1 MKPTGHTANTASTPK
16 TGLFASLRGL
26 LHIKGTTAPKITQET
41 GASSTRSTNQ
51 VSLGRPTAVKTF
63 TRNNNNEIQP
73 RISRQA
79 TTKGISTQLSCVAN
93 SKQPRS
99 LFFTS
104 VKRSLFP
111 SSNSKH
117 LGSFPLASV
126 KRSLFPSSNSKHLGS
141 FPLTSVK
148 RSLFLSSNSKQPRSL
163 FLTSVKRSLFPSS
176 NSKHPG
182 SFPLASVKRSLF
194 PSSNSKHLGFFP
206 FTSVKR
212 SPFPSSN
219 SKHPRSFPLASV
231 KQSPS
236 PSSTPKHPRPLSL
249 TSITPRL
256 LKHAP
261 FSLPAVL
268 FLYLAISA
276 SPAVAPS
283 LASGLEK
290 PATFPPTEVKAET
303 ATLQGALSPKSP
315 GELGSTYEFIYRESP
330 TTCKGTG
337 ELKTTEGMSLGGE
350 DEPVP
355 PQPVAALKQGATYAV
370 CLVAHNAAKTEEA
383 VSAPI
388 IFTTAITPEQP
399 ALKAEPITA
408 STATLHGVLNPKAAG
423 NAGTYELIYREL
435 AVECQGTGQ
444 QLAGSGTI
452 TGSEG
457 QAVEAELAGLSPGV
471 TYAAC
476 LIARNEAGEE
486 VLTPTTF
493 KTLALPATVTGESSS
508 ELGPTTAT
516 LSAEINAGGA
526 PTGYRVQYVTAAHFN
541 EQGFAEPDEAP
552 APPAAEASAGSAD
565 TTVTVHQEL
574 TGLQAGTEYH
584 FRFVAKNAAGPS
596 AEGVTETF
604 TTLPEGT
611 PGLPDDRAFE
621 RVTPVENYDA
631 TTYVPDA
638 LGPDFVEHAGEIPTK
653 LPFQVATDG
662 EAVAYV
668 SSPTVG
674 GTGNIGDGLGNEYLA
689 RRLPGGGWGASINV
703 QPKGVSSAFY
713 QAFSPDLM
721 SGVLEA
727 GAAGKPTVAPLSAQA
742 PGKGYVVLY
751 TRALDGET
759 YQPFFTAT
767 PPNRAAGEFK
777 AYEVPDIYAPAENE
791 LAYAGASADFS
802 RLLFEADDAF
812 VGTGAVDGG
821 AAANNLYES
830 VGGRLGLVNVLPDGS
845 TEANA
850 TFGAMPFSRPEKNLP
865 DFENVISG
873 DGSRVF
879 WTDLNP
885 GKENLYV
892 SEGVGSGSERTL
904 QVDAS
909 QVPGGKGGGGRFWK
923 ANKEGTRVFFTD
935 SDAAE
940 LTSDTRAGSGQ
951 NLYMYEVPTGKLVDL
966 TAAAD
971 VEVEGVLGEGESEAG
986 EYTIYFTAKGVLDE
1000 TANSNGVKAE
1010 AGADNLYTLSQGS
1023 KPKFIAALTEQ
1034 DGKGAIEPLSPT
1046 GREEFGDWQ
1055 PGLGH
1060 RTAEVTPDGHSLV
1073 FMSKESLTGYR
1084 NEVGGVKD
1092 EEVYVYEAE
1101 GGGLFCVSC
1110 NRSGEAGQS
1119 NPPSRNG
1126 VDAYLPVSWST
1137 TYMPELISEDG
1148 SRVFFDSD
1156 QPLVPQDTNNEQDV
1170 YEWERNGSGGCRVG
1184 AGCVYLL
1191 SGGVNEAASWLIGAS
1206 ASGDDVF
1213 VVSREQLVPG
1223 KSNGAYDLYD
1233 ARVGA
1238 VPVSGSACTG
1248 TGCQGVPSA
1257 PPAFA
1262 TPPSVTFN
1270 GVGNFPPPAP
1280 AKPAVKPKP
1289 KAKALTRAQK
1299 LAQALKACREFTTG
1313 RRRAVCEARERKR
1326 YRPRSKAKSRKGG
1339 K

>member
-1 MKPTGHTANTASTPK
+1 MTVESTD
-16 TGLFASLRGL
+16 
-26 LHIKGTTAPKITQET
+26 
-41 GASSTRSTNQ
+41 Q

-99 LFFTS
+99 LFLAS
-104 VKRSLFP
+104 IKRSLFP
-111 SSNSKH
+111 S
-117 LGSFPLASV
+117 L
-126 KRSLFPSSNSKHLGS
+126 
-141 FPLTSVK
+141 
-148 RSLFLSSNSKQPRSL
+148 
-163 FLTSVKRSLFPSS
+163 
-176 NSKHPG
+176 
-182 SFPLASVKRSLF
+182 
-194 PSSNSKHLGFFP
+194 
-206 FTSVKR
+206 
-212 SPFPSSN
+212 N
-219 SKHPRSFPLASV
+219 SKHPRSFPLTSV

-236 PSSTPKHPRPLSL
+236 PSSNPKHPRPLSL
-249 TSITPRL
+249 TSVKPRFSITPRL

-268 FLYLAISA
+268 LLYLAISA

-283 LASGLEK
+283 LASSLEK
-290 PATFPPTEVKAET
+290 PTALPPTEVKAET

-315 GELGSTYEFIYRESP
+315 GELGSTYEFIYRESA
-330 TTCKGTG
+330 TACKGTG

-355 PQPVAALKQGATYAV
+355 PQPVATLKQGATYAV

-399 ALKAEPITA
+399 ALKVEPITTT
-408 STATLHGVLNPKAAG
+408 TATLHGVLNPKAAG

-457 QAVEAELAGLSPGV
+457 QTVEAELAGLSPGV

-493 KTLALPATVTGESSS
+493 KTLALPATIAGESSA

-526 PTGYRVQYVTAAHFN
+526 PTGYRVQYVTDAHFN

-552 APPAAEASAGSAD
+552 APPAAEASAGSTD
-565 TTVTVHQEL
+565 TTITVHQEL

-584 FRFVAKNAAGPS
+584 FRFVAKNTAGPA
-596 AEGVTETF
+596 AEGAGETF

-631 TTYVPDA
+631 TTYVPEGLPPA
-638 LGPDFVEHAGEIPTK
+638 FLGAGHDGEIETH
-653 LPFQVATDG
+653 LPFQVAVGG

-668 SSPTVG
+668 GSPTVG
-674 GTGNIGDGLGNEYLA
+674 GTGNTGDGLGNEYLA

-703 QPKGVSSAFY
+703 QPKGVRSAFY

-727 GAAGKPTVAPLSAQA
+727 GAAEEALVAPLSVQA
-742 PGKGYVVLY
+742 PGEGYSVLY
-751 TRALDGET
+751 TRNLEGEGES
-759 YQPFFTAT
+759 YQPFFTAK
-767 PPNRAAGEFK
+767 PPNRA
-777 AYEVPDIYAPAENE
+777 PAEFQTNE
-791 LAYAGASADFS
+791 IVETYLLAPHELYFAGGSDGFS
-802 RLLFEADDAF
+802 SVLFEADDAF
-812 VGTGAVDGG
+812 AGTGAVDGG
-821 AAANNLYES
+821 AAENNLYES
-830 VGGRLGLVNVLPDGS
+830 VDGRLSLVNVLPDGS

-892 SEGVGSGSERTL
+892 SEGVGSGSERTV

-1010 AGADNLYTLSQGS
+1010 AGADNLYTLSQSG

-1034 DGKGAIEPLSPT
+1034 DGKGAIRPLSPS

-1073 FMSKESLTGYR
+1073 FMSKESLTGYH
-1084 NEVGGVKD
+1084 NVAEGVTV

-1110 NRSGEAGQS
+1110 NRSGE
-1119 NPPSRNG
+1119 PPQLNG
-1126 VDAYLPVSWST
+1126 VSEEGLAAYLPVSWSA
-1137 TYMPELISEDG
+1137 TYMPQLISEDG

-1156 QPLVPQDTNNEQDV
+1156 EPLVPQDTNGEQDV
-1170 YEWERNGSGGCRVG
+1170 YEWERDGSGACRVSV
-1184 AGCVYLL
+1184 GCVYLL
-1191 SGGVNEAASWLIGAS
+1191 SGGVSESSSWLIGGS

-1213 VVSREQLVPG
+1213 MVSREQLVPG
-1223 KSNGAYDLYD
+1223 PSNGAYDLYD

-1262 TPPSVTFN
+1262 TPPSGTYE
-1270 GVGNFPPPAP
+1270 GVGDFPPPAP
-1280 AKPAVKPKP
+1280 AKPAVKPK
-1289 KAKALTRAQK
+1289 AKPLTRAQK
-1299 LAQALKACREFTTG
+1299 LARALKTCAKDRS
-1313 RRRAVCEARERKR
+1313 RKRRAVCEAQARRR
-1326 YRPRSKAKSRKGG
+1326 YGSRSKAKSRKGG